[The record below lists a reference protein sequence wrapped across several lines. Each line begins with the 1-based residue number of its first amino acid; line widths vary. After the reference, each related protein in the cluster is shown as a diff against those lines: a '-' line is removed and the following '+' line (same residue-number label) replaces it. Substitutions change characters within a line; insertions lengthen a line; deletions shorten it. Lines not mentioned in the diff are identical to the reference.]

1 MEGYDD
7 ENGPKRVVWAIGKFF
22 FSGFSCFFNTNG
34 YFIVYI
40 GSTLPNTQR
49 RDRWK

>member
-22 FSGFSCFFNTNG
+22 FRVFRVFLILMDILLC
-34 YFIVYI
+34 I
-40 GSTLPNTQR
+40 
-49 RDRWK
+49 

>member
-22 FSGFSCFFNTNG
+22 FGFSSCFLILMDILLF
-34 YFIVYI
+34 YFTEYTTE
-40 GSTLPNTQR
+40 G
-49 RDRWK
+49 